1 MKKGPSFTNVPDMI
15 GAGAGQAANTA
26 NDGTGTLYFTNQQSS
41 RLLFFHDHAWGTTR
55 LNVYKGV
62 AAPYLIVGQ
71 VEDDL
76 IDGTNTSGGNPAAT
90 QILPNLSYLSPAYRY
105 GIPLVIQDRSFV
117 NDTSTDALRSST
129 FPLMQYDPTSHTY
142 ESTCTGTTGGTNGT
156 GYKTVTDTSCGTDPL
171 WQIYVG
177 SKGGQLWLGHEYM
190 PVENIYDPTGN
201 TTNGR
206 WDYGP
211 FMIPPMIPTNLV
223 LPSPTTIPEAFG
235 DTMLVNGTAFPYVVL
250 PPDVVR
256 FRILGVGNDRVL
268 NLQLYKSD
276 PLTIRLTNRGSGYTA
291 APVVTITNAVGDA
304 TSTYTSATATVST
317 GVITDISPS
326 STCKDFT
333 SPPTVTLSGGGGTC
347 TYVAAIIAANSNGVI
362 TGFQFDGCTG
372 FTTAPTVTV
381 TGGGGRA
388 CNATATVIPPG
399 QILNVT
405 VTGATGYQATPTVTI
420 APPTSGTQ
428 ATALAYNNTEVRMVD
443 AAPNPTYPTWPVD
456 GRDGG
461 VPDPTTQGPPW
472 ILIGNESGIL
482 AQASVIPPQ
491 PIDFEYNRQN
501 IPFAGVT
508 SHSLLLFPAQRA
520 DVLVDFRGYPDG
532 TTFIL
537 YNDAPAPLPLP
548 WPINDYYTDDPDQR
562 LNGGPPTTPPGFGPN
577 IRTVMQIR
585 IQTPNGFAPFASFS
599 AAAVKTAIPQAFA
612 VEQNKPIV
620 PQVAYNDAYPG
631 FAASD
636 IYVQAPDSTLNLT
649 GTGQSIARIKTTAP
663 GNNYTVAPKVTII
676 GDGING
682 AATAGLNPCG
692 GVTLLTAG
700 SGYTTTPT
708 CTIGAPG
715 AGGVRATCVAT
726 ISGGI
731 VNAIQI
737 DEPGSNYST
746 ATAATCTI
754 GAAPAGGVTATCSTF
769 VAVAN
774 TVGSITVT
782 NAGSGYTTEPR
793 VYITPNNAGGMGA
806 TAVALLNGAA
816 IMTTKNITEGFDPD
830 YGRMDI
836 RMGSTPNPLTPTVG
850 AGMVM
855 GLARYIDPPTEI
867 VNDGENTLWRI
878 THLGVDS
885 HALHFHLF
893 DVQVV
898 NRVDFTNVVKPP
910 YPDELGWR
918 DTIRTN
924 PMEDIVVA
932 FRPTSMVL
940 PFVVPSSNRLLDP
953 TTPVNSVTNFLPIAP
968 PAGVAAVPQVTNI
981 MTNFGWE
988 YVFHC
993 HMLGHEE
1000 NDFMRPVV
1008 FTGAVPP
1015 APSGLAAVV
1024 TAPTANTVNV
1034 ALTWV
1039 GSFPSA
1045 TGFTIQRAT
1054 NTGFTSNLQTFKLMG
1069 TPPPNA
1075 YADTTA
1081 TPSSRYYYRTQS
1093 SNTWGTSA
1101 WSNVVTVITVVPPSG
1116 LTGTAARAGLF
1127 DSVTLTWTNNT
1138 TTGTTGVAIQH
1149 VTNAAFTTGLVTTNV
1164 NTPNLTTRTI
1174 TSLARHRTFYFRV
1187 ATRTA
1192 LGNSA
1197 WSNVFSIT
1205 TP

>member
-1 MKKGPSFTNVPDMI
+1 
-15 GAGAGQAANTA
+15 
-26 NDGTGTLYFTNQQSS
+26 
-41 RLLFFHDHAWGTTR
+41 
-55 LNVYKGV
+55 
-62 AAPYLIVGQ
+62 
-71 VEDDL
+71 
-76 IDGTNTSGGNPAAT
+76 
-90 QILPNLSYLSPAYRY
+90 
-105 GIPLVIQDRSFV
+105 
-117 NDTSTDALRSST
+117 
-129 FPLMQYDPTSHTY
+129 
-142 ESTCTGTTGGTNGT
+142 
-156 GYKTVTDTSCGTDPL
+156 
-171 WQIYVG
+171 
-177 SKGGQLWLGHEYM
+177 
-190 PVENIYDPTGN
+190 
-201 TTNGR
+201 
-206 WDYGP
+206 
-211 FMIPPMIPTNLV
+211 
-223 LPSPTTIPEAFG
+223 
-235 DTMLVNGTAFPYVVL
+235 
-250 PPDVVR
+250 
-256 FRILGVGNDRVL
+256 
-268 NLQLYKSD
+268 
-276 PLTIRLTNRGSGYTA
+276 
-291 APVVTITNAVGDA
+291 
-304 TSTYTSATATVST
+304 
-317 GVITDISPS
+317 
-326 STCKDFT
+326 
-333 SPPTVTLSGGGGTC
+333 
-347 TYVAAIIAANSNGVI
+347 
-362 TGFQFDGCTG
+362 
-372 FTTAPTVTV
+372 
-381 TGGGGRA
+381 
-388 CNATATVIPPG
+388 
-399 QILNVT
+399 
-405 VTGATGYQATPTVTI
+405 
-420 APPTSGTQ
+420 
-428 ATALAYNNTEVRMVD
+428 MVD
-443 AAPNPTYPTWPVD
+443 AAPNPAYPTWPVD

-472 ILIGNESGIL
+472 ILIGNESGFL

-508 SHSLLLFPAQRA
+508 SHSLLIFPAQRA

-585 IQTPNGFAPFASFS
+585 IQTPNGFTPFASFS
-599 AAAVKTAIPQAFA
+599 AAAVKTAMPKAFA

-631 FAASD
+631 FAAAD

-676 GDGING
+676 GDGVSG

-700 SGYTTTPT
+700 SGYTTAPT

-754 GAAPAGGVTATCSTF
+754 TGGGGTGATCSTF

-782 NAGSGYTTEPR
+782 NAGSGYTSEPR

-816 IMTTKNITEGFDPD
+816 IMTTKSITEGFDPD

-867 VNDGENTLWRI
+867 INDGENTLWRI

-924 PMEDIVVA
+924 PMEDIIVA

-1008 FTGAVPP
+1008 FTGTVPP

-1024 TAPTANTVNV
+1024 TAPTASTVNV

-1054 NTGFTSNLQTFKLMG
+1054 NTGFTSNLHTFKLTG

-1081 TPSSRYYYRTQS
+1081 TPSSRYYYRAQS
-1093 SNTWGTSA
+1093 FNTWGTSA

-1116 LTGTAARAGLF
+1116 LTGTAARAGFF

-1149 VTNAAFTTGLVTTNV
+1149 ATNAAFTTGLVTTNV
-1164 NTPNLTTRTI
+1164 NTANLTTRTI
-1174 TSLARHRTFYFRV
+1174 TALARHRTYYFRV